1 MVKLVAK
8 GQLTRV
14 PLMKQEKKKSITV
27 GDGP

>member
-14 PLMKQEKKKSITV
+14 LPAYTGKRKITV
-27 GDGP
+27 IYGP